1 MGLHHRQPPALAVA
15 VSIAGGLALSDAAHT
30 AAAIRLPRR
39 HGARAGRSESAFE
52 SGAGA
57 YV

>member
-1 MGLHHRQPPALAVA
+1 MGLHHRQPQAVA
-15 VSIAGGLALSDAAHT
+15 PAVSLARRPALSDAAHT
-30 AAAIRLPRR
+30 AAAVRLPRR
-39 HGARAGRSESAFE
+39 HGARAGRSESAVE

>member
-1 MGLHHRQPPALAVA
+1 MGLRHRQPKAVA
-15 VSIAGGLALSDAAHT
+15 VAVRLARWFALSDAAHS
-30 AAAIRLPRR
+30 AAAVRLPRR
-39 HGARAGRSESAFE
+39 HGTRAGRSESAVE